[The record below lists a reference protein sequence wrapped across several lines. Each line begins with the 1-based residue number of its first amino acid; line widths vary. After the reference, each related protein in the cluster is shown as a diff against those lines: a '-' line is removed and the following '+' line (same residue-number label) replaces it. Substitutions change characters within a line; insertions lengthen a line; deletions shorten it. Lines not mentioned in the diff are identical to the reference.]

1 MTYGGTP
8 PRTAGVFTAGEGK
21 KEGGH
26 AEALDLADER
36 NIMNDSPHGLRAR
49 GAAIWDA
56 VMADLEGEP
65 YDEALVLELCRIAD
79 TLEGLAQVVARDGL
93 TTLGSAGQ
101 TVIHPA
107 VAEIRQQQQAFARLL
122 TQLNLETV
130 DVGAML
136 SPRQA
141 SAKSA
146 AAKRWKLD
154 DRGA

>member
-1 MTYGGTP
+1 M
-8 PRTAGVFTAGEGK
+8 K
-21 KEGGH
+21 QSK
-26 AEALDLADER
+26 
-36 NIMNDSPHGLRAR
+36 HGLQAR
-49 GAAIWDA
+49 GGAIWDA
-56 VMADLEGEP
+56 VMEDLEGEP

-79 TLEGLAQVVARDGL
+79 TLEGLAAVVARDGL

-146 AAKRWKLD
+146 AAKRWRLD
-154 DRGA
+154 DGA